1 MIVRLELQV
10 LAAVVLDM
18 AIGDPW
24 GFPHPVRGIGWAVE
38 KIEFLSRRILKSPR
52 KAGVLTWF
60 LVTGTTAAC
69 TWLLVR
75 GLYFIHPAAGDLI
88 SIIILYTAIA
98 SKDLAKHA
106 LYIRDGVAEKPL
118 AEARRRLSMIVSRR
132 TSSLSKREIITSTVE
147 SVAENISD
155 GIVAPLFF
163 AFLGGPVL
171 AMTYKAVSTMDSML
185 GYKNDVYRD
194 FGWLPAR
201 GDDLFN
207 YIPARL
213 SALFLWLAAWLSGY
227 DRKRAWKVL
236 LRDRKKSSS
245 PNAGWPEAVMA
256 GALGIRFGGKV
267 NYFGKT
273 VTKPFIGD
281 QISKPRTGHIT
292 AAVRILGIVLV
303 VSLIAG
309 AGIRYGIA
317 AVIAAH

>member
-60 LVTGTTAAC
+60 LVTGGTAAC

-75 GLYFIHPAAGDLI
+75 GMYFIHPAAGDVI
-88 SIIILYTAIA
+88 SIIILYTAVA
-98 SKDLAKHA
+98 SKDLVKHA
-106 LYIRDGVAEKPL
+106 LHIRAGAEEGTI

-132 TSSLSKREIITSTVE
+132 TSTLSMGEIISSTVE

-171 AMTYKAVSTMDSML
+171 AMTYKAVSTMDSMV

-213 SALFLWLAAWLSGY
+213 TALFLWLAAWLSGH

-267 NYFGKT
+267 NYFGTT

-281 QISKPRTGHIT
+281 RVSEPHTGHIT

-303 VSLIAG
+303 ISLAAG
-309 AGIRYGIA
+309 AGIRYGIDMYLFQ
-317 AVIAAH
+317 